1 MTQNGFQAH
10 INGNKPVLVDFF
22 VKDSL
27 LSNQMH
33 QVLKELKEAVGD
45 TATILKL
52 DIDKNESFVHLFN
65 IQATPTLIIF
75 KNGRVRWRK
84 NGSSSLSEM
93 IQQLAVHVL

>member
-1 MTQNGFQAH
+1 MTQNGFQSH

-22 VKDSL
+22 VKDSH

-33 QVLKELKEAVGD
+33 QVLKQLKEAVGD

-52 DIDKNESFVHLFN
+52 DIDKNESYVHLFN
-65 IQATPTLIIF
+65 IQANPTLIIF
-75 KNGRVRWRK
+75 KNGCVRWRK

-93 IQQLAVHVL
+93 ICQLAVHVI